1 VTRPGSTAWFHCF
14 SGIAGDM
21 ALGALL
27 DAGAPFDDVRELCG
41 RLPLAGW
48 ELEAEPVLR
57 GGIAG
62 TKVHVH
68 TQPTTVVRTAAHIAA
83 LIEEARLP
91 ARVAERSVAV
101 FHALAEAEGRLHRR
115 PPSQVHFHEVGAV
128 DSIIDIVG
136 TCAALEVLEIDEV
149 YASAV
154 ATGSGMVR
162 AAHGLIPNPPP
173 AVVELLRGAPTYGI
187 DTTIEL
193 TTPTG
198 AAVLAALCTGWGPLP
213 ALRVRTTG
221 FGAGSADPDERP
233 NLVQVVVGEPVA
245 RSEPGQ
251 PVTLLE
257 TNVDDVT
264 GEVLAHA
271 IQRLLDAGAHD
282 AWLTA
287 AVGKKGRPV
296 HVVSVLCDPVQART
310 FADLLVQETGS
321 LGVRGRTFE
330 RWVAARQMSE
340 VDVDG
345 YPVRVKVTAGRV
357 KAEHDDAARVAKQ
370 LGRPLREIIAR
381 AEQSWREAHP
391 VEAVPTEGSAEVL
404 SLGPWLGEGVASEGI
419 FADPSGHRHGVDLPP
434 DGDAG

>member
-1 VTRPGSTAWFHCF
+1 
-14 SGIAGDM
+14 
-21 ALGALL
+21 
-27 DAGAPFDDVRELCG
+27 
-41 RLPLAGW
+41 
-48 ELEAEPVLR
+48 
-57 GGIAG
+57 
-62 TKVHVH
+62 VH
-68 TQPTTVVRTAAHIAA
+68 TQPTTVVRTAGHIAA
-83 LIEEARLP
+83 LIAEARLP
-91 ARVAERSVAV
+91 DRVAERSVAV
-101 FHALAEAEGRLHRR
+101 FDALAEAEGRLHRR

-136 TCAALEVLEIDEV
+136 ACAALEILEIGEI

-198 AAVLAALCTGWGPLP
+198 AAILAALSTGWGPLP
-213 ALRVRTTG
+213 AMQLRASG

-233 NLVQVVVGEPVA
+233 NLVQVVVGEQVA
-245 RSEPGQ
+245 RAEPGQ

-257 TNVDDVT
+257 TNVDDIT
-264 GEVLAHA
+264 GEVLAHTVE
-271 IQRLLDAGAHD
+271 RLMAAGAHD
-282 AWLTA
+282 AWLTP

-296 HVVSVLCDPVQART
+296 HLVSVLCDPVQARAL
-310 FADLLVQETGS
+310 ADLLTQETGS

-330 RWVAARQMSE
+330 RWVAARQMGE
-340 VDVDG
+340 VDVEG

-357 KAEHDDAARVAKQ
+357 KAEHDDAARVARQ
-370 LGRPLREIIAR
+370 LGRPLREVIAR

-391 VEAVPTEGSAEVL
+391 VEAVPGDDTADVL
-404 SLGPWLGEGVASEGI
+404 SLGPWLGDGIASEGI
-419 FADPSGHRHGVDLPP
+419 FGDPSGHRHGVDLPP